1 MQNPHAIQLTNK
13 GIFRYICNNMFKITI
28 NKSSNK
34 TVETAN
40 DGSFILDGNKITP
53 DIIEVS
59 PGIFN
64 IIMNNRSYNAEILQH
79 NSNEKTFVIR
89 VNNNTYT
96 LELRD
101 KYDELLKALGM
112 DNSTAGKATDL
123 KAPMPGLVVEV
134 AVIEGQEVKKG
145 DKLVVLE
152 AMKMENILKATS
164 DAIVKKVITVK
175 GRTVEK
181 NETLIVFS

>member
-1 MQNPHAIQLTNK
+1 MRSRCFIELTNEA
-13 GIFRYICNNMFKITI
+13 IFRYICNNMYKITI
-28 NKSSNK
+28 NNSGSR
-34 TVETAN
+34 TVETSK
-40 DGSFILDGNKITP
+40 DGSFILDGDKIMP

-64 IIMNNRSYNAEILQH
+64 IIINNRSYNAEILQH
-79 NSNEKTFVIR
+79 NSHEKTFVIR
-89 VNNNTYT
+89 VNNNTYS

-112 DNSTAGKATDL
+112 DNQSSGKATDL

-134 AVIEGQEVKKG
+134 AVSEGQEVKKG

-152 AMKMENILKATS
+152 AMKMENILKATA
-164 DAIVKKVITVK
+164 DAVVKKVNTVK
-175 GRTVEK
+175 GNTVEK
-181 NETLIVFS
+181 NEILIVFN